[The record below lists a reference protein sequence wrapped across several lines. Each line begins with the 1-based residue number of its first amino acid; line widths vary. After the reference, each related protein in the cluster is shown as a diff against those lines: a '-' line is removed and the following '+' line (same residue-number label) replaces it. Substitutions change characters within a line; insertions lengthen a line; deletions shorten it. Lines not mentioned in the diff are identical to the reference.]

1 MIYAPILL
9 PTLCRYEPL
18 VRCIDSL
25 RRNAWADRTDLVIAL
40 DYPKKASHREGYEK
54 IRRYLEKTRFP
65 EFRGV
70 QVILRKKNYGAIRN
84 FRDLLDIGF
93 AKYDRCI
100 CVFDDLTFS
109 PNFIQYMDEMLE
121 RFEGE
126 PDVEA
131 VLGYSYPVAW
141 KAAEGSNAILQ
152 NFSGSIWGIGFWREK
167 FLEMSRYLEG
177 GGLVRDFDRAWSDGA
192 FEKMTDWA
200 VKDYVNSVCY
210 GVNRSSFVNQI
221 TDIALRIYLAVRG
234 KKYVMPLLSKVRN
247 GGFDGSGAFCE
258 RIERRDDAEICSQNY
273 DFDRQPID
281 ESLTFTPRVD
291 PDADLAVNRALLN
304 CFDRVDPAEWKAAM
318 DRAAFYASLSGFRRS
333 QLNLKK
339 LLLRAARRLR

>member
-1 MIYAPILL
+1 MNYAPILL

-54 IRRYLEKTRFP
+54 IRRYLEETRFP

-141 KAAEGSNAILQ
+141 KAVEGSNAILQ

-177 GGLVRDFDRAWSDGA
+177 GGLVRDD
-192 FEKMTDWA
+192 
-200 VKDYVNSVCY
+200 
-210 GVNRSSFVNQI
+210 
-221 TDIALRIYLAVRG
+221 
-234 KKYVMPLLSKVRN
+234 RN
-247 GGFDGSGAFCE
+247 GGRF
-258 RIERRDDAEICSQNY
+258 
-273 DFDRQPID
+273 
-281 ESLTFTPRVD
+281 
-291 PDADLAVNRALLN
+291 VNRPCGDEGTFVPFVGEGLAP
-304 CFDRVDPAEWKAAM
+304 PARLVCCRRWVYPL
-318 DRAAFYASLSGFRRS
+318 RFRE
-333 QLNLKK
+333 Q
-339 LLLRAARRLR
+339 